1 MAYKFIQVNMYK
13 GKYLNELIQFLTD
26 EDPDFISLQEVS
38 GGADNLCEDR
48 NISLF
53 VYLKDQL
60 SLFGSEK
67 HDYDLIDVSGY
78 MGNAVLSKHK
88 LIDTKVIPLKSY
100 VQIDLKTSKDQNFW
114 PNGPRHLLDC
124 TFTVDGSYIHAMS
137 VHGAWTAPPADTDE
151 TLRQAGIIADYLKN
165 TNEPFLLGGDF
176 NNVIQS
182 KTIGLISE
190 VSNNFLLNSGIL
202 ETTNPKVHKIAPRG
216 YLIDFIFASRDIK
229 LKKLTVPRITVS
241 DHLPVIAEV
250 EVYA

>member
-1 MAYKFIQVNMYK
+1 MVYKFIQINIYK
-13 GKYLNELIQFLTD
+13 GKYLNDLLKFLK
-26 EDPDFISLQEVS
+26 EQDPDFISLQEVS
-38 GGADNLCEDR
+38 GGADNLCEDKSL
-48 NISLF
+48 SLF
-53 VYLKDQL
+53 EHLKGHL
-60 SLFGSEK
+60 LLFGSEK
-67 HDYDLIDVSGY
+67 HDYDLTDSQGF

-124 TFTVDGSYIHAMS
+124 TYIVDGLNIHAMS

-151 TLRQAGIIADYLKN
+151 TLRQSRIISAHLKN

-182 KTIGLISE
+182 KTIGLINE

-229 LKKLTVPRITVS
+229 LKKLTVPKITVS

-250 EVYA
+250 EI